1 MLLTLFNR
9 NAKKNENKLAVF
21 SCTLTGSDPYL
32 LLSTTKSK
40 WFISSLSKILSVV
53 IFSNILLV
61 SHILGFVGAN
71 VVGSATFYE
80 NLLPFLLFVFSN
92 LTFVY
97 FNEVSKLDTE
107 KFVLCEQVT
116 CHTS

>member
-1 MLLTLFNR
+1 MVHIVSF
-9 NAKKNENKLAVF
+9 KNLICA
-21 SCTLTGSDPYL
+21 
-32 LLSTTKSK
+32 
-40 WFISSLSKILSVV
+40 VV
-53 IFSNILLV
+53 ISSNILLV
-61 SHILGFVGAN
+61 GHILGFVGAN

-92 LTFVY
+92 FTFVY

-107 KFVLCEQVT
+107 RFVLCEQIT